1 MCYFWA
7 TVRFLVM
14 KKAIL
19 AIVAVISLSAVISS
33 CNNDPDPGV
42 AEVKVINEDGVAQGD
57 IKVTMFCTEPGCIVK
72 REGRT
77 NSLGVYTQEFELP
90 VVLRVRAVRYDTTR
104 TVQGL
109 PPNEIVKIKVDSVC
123 GEGFVQ
129 VENDEIASETI
140 TILEC
145 N

>member
-1 MCYFWA
+1 MNR
-7 TVRFLVM
+7 VLG
-14 KKAIL
+14 I
-19 AIVAVISLSAVISS
+19 AIVLTSFLISA
-33 CNNDPDPGV
+33 CDTDPGPGI
-42 AEVKVINEDGVAQGD
+42 AEVKVINAEGVSQPG
-57 IKVTMFCTEPGCIVK
+57 VTVRMFCTQPECVVD
-72 REGRT
+72 RVGRT

-109 PPNEIVKIKVDSVC
+109 PPNQIVNIKVDSVC
-123 GEGFVQ
+123 GEGFVD
-129 VENDEIASETI
+129 VENDAIASETI